1 MSKFES
7 FLNFI
12 GHYKYLITCVLGLL
26 FCGVLSESSFMQ
38 LMKLDMQK
46 QDLEAEIEQYNQQNE
61 ESKSQLEALKN
72 NPNAVEKVAR
82 ERYFMKQA
90 DEDVFVLSTDEP
102 AQPQS
107 QFDGDNVE
115 EEITVAE

>member
-12 GHYKYLITCVLGLL
+12 GHYKYLITGILGLA
-26 FCGVLSESSFMQ
+26 FCGFLSESSAWKLMQ
-38 LMKLDMQK
+38 LDMQK
-46 QDLEAEIEQYNQQNE
+46 EDLQKEIEHYQKQNE
-61 ESKSQLEALKN
+61 ESLRQLESLKA

-82 ERYFMKQA
+82 ERYFMKKA

-107 QFDGDNVE
+107 QSEAAVE
-115 EEITVAE
+115 EIEATPN